1 MFASDDSSLTLWCF
15 HTATRLLLFLSW
27 LCYWHSSHHA
37 TSTSPYSDSPHS
49 SQHKS
54 TSTTYSSALG
64 PSPSSQDCDSA
75 PFLSFSTV
83 TSSTH
88 WIDSCL
94 SNSSIRTNYFLSV
107 VTMYRIGLCTDSTCC
122 FLTLWSLACP
132 RCFHFRGRSLT
143 DFLVSLSR
151 SKVEYLFTVLRSKS
165 HFCHLI
171 DTLYGTVL
179 YSYLVIFQTP
189 LE

>member
-15 HTATRLLLFLSW
+15 HTATRLLLFQSW
-27 LCYWHSSHHA
+27 LCYYYSSHHA
-37 TSTSPYSDSPHS
+37 YKTTKSSYLHS
-49 SQHKS
+49 CHHKS

-64 PSPSSQDCDSA
+64 PSLSSQDSDSA
-75 PFLSFSTV
+75 PCLSFSTV

-94 SNSSIRTNYFLSV
+94 FNSSIRTNYFLSV
-107 VTMYRIGLCTDSTCC
+107 VTMYRIGLCTDFTCC

-143 DFLVSLSR
+143 DFLTSLSR
-151 SKVEYLFTVLRSKS
+151 SEVEYPFTVSTSKS

-171 DTLYGTVL
+171 DTLYVTVL